1 MAAAGPP
8 HQPPLTWQPVDEPR
22 KLFFGDIGPAEVEAD
37 RLSFDDAAQRLG
49 GDGLAPAQI
58 YLCPQSLV
66 TAPGDKDK
74 VES

>member
-1 MAAAGPP
+1 MAEVRTPP
-8 HQPPLTWQPVDEPR
+8 QPTLTWQPVDEPR

-49 GDGLAPAQI
+49 GDGLAPTQI

-74 VES
+74 AES

>member
-1 MAAAGPP
+1 MAEAGTPP
-8 HQPPLTWQPVDEPR
+8 QPTLTWQPVDKPR

-37 RLSFDDAAQRLG
+37 WLSFDDAAQRLG

-66 TAPGDKDK
+66 TAPGDEDK
-74 VES
+74 AER